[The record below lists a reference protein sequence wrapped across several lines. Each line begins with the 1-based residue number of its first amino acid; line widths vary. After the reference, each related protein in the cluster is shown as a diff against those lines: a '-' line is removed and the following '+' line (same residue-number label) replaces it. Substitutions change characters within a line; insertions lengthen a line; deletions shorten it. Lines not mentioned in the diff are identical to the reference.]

1 MTIIPAGRRARIL
14 LMAALALA
22 ATAGAA
28 LMARGGG
35 GPESFRTAR
44 PARGEIA
51 STVTSSG
58 TINPVVTVTV
68 GTPVSGI
75 VQAIYADY
83 NALVRKGQVIARI
96 DPATY
101 QAQVEQSRG
110 SVLNA
115 QAGLDKAKVT
125 LVDAARTRKRYEN
138 LVKDGSVARG
148 DFDTYATAEASAQ
161 AAVQAAEGVLAQAR
175 GAYRQAKTNL
185 DYTTIVSPVDG
196 IVISRS
202 VEVGQTVA
210 ASLQAPTLFTI
221 AQDLT
226 KMQIYATVDES
237 DIGRIVEGANATFS
251 VDAYPETR
259 FSGTVTQVRNAATT
273 VSNVVTYTVVVGVD
287 NAELKLKPGMT
298 ASVVFQ
304 TARKEDALKIPT
316 AALRFKPQAATG
328 AATGAAGGKSAEAA
342 PRLAPGQKRLY
353 VLRDGKPVAV
363 AVTVGIGNDKET
375 EVLTGLAGGEEVVLE
390 SLGVKKKDSASPLG
404 MTGGMGPPR

>member
-1 MTIIPAGRRARIL
+1 MTIIPAGKRARIL
-14 LMAALALA
+14 LIAALALA
-22 ATAGAA
+22 ATVGAT
-28 LMARGGG
+28 LLARGGG
-35 GPESFRTAR
+35 GPENFRTVR

-83 NALVRKGQVIARI
+83 NAQVKKGQVIAQI

-101 QAQVEQSRG
+101 RAQVEQSRG
-110 SVLNA
+110 NVLNA
-115 QAGLDKAKVT
+115 QAGLDKAKVA
-125 LVDAARTRKRYEN
+125 LADATRTRGRYEN

-148 DFDTYATAEASAQ
+148 DFDTYATAEASAR
-161 AAVQAAEGVLAQAR
+161 AAVQAAQGALAQAQ

-237 DIGRIVEGANATFS
+237 DIGRIVEGGNATFT

-304 TARKEDALKIPT
+304 TAHKADALKIPT
-316 AALRFKPQAATG
+316 AALRFKPQAA
-328 AATGAAGGKSAEAA
+328 AAGDKAEAA
-342 PRLAPGQKRLY
+342 PRPAPGQKRLY
-353 VLRDGKPVAV
+353 VLQDGKPAPV
-363 AVTVGIGNDKET
+363 AVTIGIGNDKET
-375 EVLTGLAGGEEVVLE
+375 EVLTGLTGGEEIVLE
-390 SLGVKKKDSASPLG
+390 SLGVKKKGSSSPLG
-404 MTGGMGPPR
+404 MSGGMGPPR

>member
-1 MTIIPAGRRARIL
+1 MNFMPSGKRPRIL
-14 LMAALALA
+14 LIAVLAVA
-22 ATAGAA
+22 ATIGAA
-28 LMARGGG
+28 LLARGGG
-35 GPESFRTAR
+35 GPENFRTQR
-44 PARGEIA
+44 PARGEIS

-75 VQAIYADY
+75 VQGIYADY
-83 NALVRKGQVIARI
+83 NAQVKKGQLIAQI

-101 QAQVEQSRG
+101 RAQVEQSRG
-110 SVLNA
+110 NVLNA
-115 QAGLDKAKVT
+115 QAGLDKARVT
-125 LVDAARTRKRYEN
+125 LADATRTRQRYEN
-138 LVKDGSVARG
+138 LVKDGSVSRS
-148 DFDTYATAEASAQ
+148 DFDTYSTAEASAR
-161 AAVQAAEGVLAQAR
+161 AAVQAAQGVLAQAQ
-175 GAYRQAKTNL
+175 GSYRQAKTNL
-185 DYTTIVSPVDG
+185 DYTNIVSPVDG

-237 DIGRIVEGANATFS
+237 DIGRIQEGAGATFT

-304 TARKEDALKIPT
+304 TAHKADALKIPT
-316 AALRFKPQAATG
+316 ASLRFKPQAASG
-328 AATGAAGGKSAEAA
+328 AKTSAEAA
-342 PRLAPGQKRLY
+342 PKLAPGQKRLY
-353 VLRDGKPVAV
+353 VLQDGKPVPV

-375 EVLTGLAGGEEVVLE
+375 EVLTGLTGSEEVVLE
-390 SLGVKKKDSASPLG
+390 SLGTTKKASASPLG
-404 MTGGMGPPR
+404 MSGGMGPPR

>member
-1 MTIIPAGRRARIL
+1 MNILPAARRTRL
-14 LMAALALA
+14 LLIALLAVA
-22 ATAGAA
+22 ATVGAA

-83 NALVRKGQVIARI
+83 NALVKKGQVIARI

-101 QAQVEQSRG
+101 QAQVEQNRG
-110 SVLNA
+110 NVLNA
-115 QAGLDKAKVT
+115 QAGLDKARVT
-125 LVDAARTRKRYEN
+125 LADAARTRQRYEN
-138 LVKDGSVARG
+138 LVKDGSVSRS
-148 DFDTYATAEASAQ
+148 DYDTYATAEASAR
-161 AAVQAAEGVLAQAR
+161 AAVQAAQGALAQAQ
-175 GAYRQAKTNL
+175 GSYRQAKTNL
-185 DYTTIVSPVDG
+185 DYTTITSPVDG

-237 DIGRIVEGANATFS
+237 DIGRINEGGNTTFS

-304 TARKEDALKIPT
+304 TAHRPDALKIPT
-316 AALRFKPQAATG
+316 AALRFKPQATG
-328 AATGAAGGKSAEAA
+328 EKTAEAA
-342 PRLAPGQKRLY
+342 PRLAQGQKRLY
-353 VLRDGKPVAV
+353 VLREGKPVPV

-375 EVLTGLAGGEEVVLE
+375 EVLTGLGDGDEVVLE
-390 SLGVKKKDSASPLG
+390 SLGTQKKGSTSPLG
-404 MTGGMGPPR
+404 MAGGMGPPR